1 MLAPFRPGSPGG
13 GGTVKRPAMKASMMA
28 RYVTRSGAS
37 SPFRRIPVL
46 CIAAV
51 LTARLGPAP
60 AAAQMPLNL
69 DLERASS
76 SDSVRPWG
84 WVFGYSAFARPA
96 DGFALDSTVSHD
108 GRRSLRIA
116 VPDSAPSTQSIML
129 QVDAGFARGREV
141 RLAGWI
147 RTDRM
152 QGRALLTLEAWK
164 NQAYAAADTTA
175 ATGDPSAAPRWR
187 RHELVIRV
195 PPDEEVHSIV
205 VLAAVEGAGTAWF
218 DHLEMR
224 VDDVPLREL
233 PAVIGPP
240 DAAGLRWLA
249 AHATPLRTVDPP
261 AGAADDADLARFA
274 EIVGDARIVAL
285 GESTHGTREFFQVK
299 HRLLEY
305 LVRVH
310 GFTVF
315 ALEANQL
322 GVERTNRY
330 VQGGEGTG
338 AQALRSVFA
347 LWNTEE
353 MLALVEWARAWNA
366 AHPER
371 RVRFIGYDVQDHRT
385 PADSLR
391 AFLARVEPG
400 LLPRVEELTAEYRGE
415 RSFATPH
422 RADTTRARWHRQTE
436 TLWSEVSGRRGA
448 WLARAGSRVDTLQ
461 VEWAVQSANLLRQAA
476 RFNVR
481 LSSPERDSL
490 LAANLD
496 WSLATLAPGE
506 RAVIWAHDVHV
517 SRGGDPERSFNQGAQ
532 MGAFLRRAHGDGY
545 RVFSLLTYDGAYTAA
560 RSFSNHRMAALE
572 AFPGPPGSLEGILHG
587 LLRPPGSVGWIVDL
601 RAAREPNAGRWLWM
615 PRPIRHIG
623 YAAYDY
629 GFEMTAV
636 MPLEFDGVV
645 FIDHTSASRLL
656 R

>member
-1 MLAPFRPGSPGG
+1 
-13 GGTVKRPAMKASMMA
+13 MMA
-28 RYVTRSGAS
+28 RDVMRSGAS
-37 SPFRRIPVL
+37 SEIRRGSTLRRISAFGIVAV
-46 CIAAV
+46 AAA
-51 LTARLGPAP
+51 LLGPAP

-69 DLERASS
+69 DLERASPA
-76 SDSVRPWG
+76 DSVRPWG

-96 DGFALDSTVSHD
+96 GGFALDSTVSHD

-141 RLAGWI
+141 RLTGWI
-147 RTDRM
+147 RTERM

-164 NQAYAAADTTA
+164 HQAYAAADTAT
-175 ATGDPSAAPRWR
+175 ATGGPSAPPRWR
-187 RHELVIRV
+187 RHELTIRV

-218 DHLEMR
+218 DHLEMQ
-224 VDDVPLREL
+224 VDGVPLREL
-233 PAVIGPP
+233 PAVVGPP
-240 DAAGLRWLA
+240 NEAGLRWLA
-249 AHATPLRTVDPP
+249 AHATPLRTVKPP
-261 AGAADDADLARFA
+261 AGVADDADLARFA

-310 GFTVF
+310 GFSVF

-330 VQGGEGTG
+330 VQGGQGTG
-338 AQALRSVFA
+338 AEALRSVFA

-371 RVRFIGYDVQDHRT
+371 MVRFIGYDMQDNRT
-385 PADSLR
+385 PVDSLR
-391 AFLARVEPG
+391 AFLTDVEPG
-400 LLPRVEELTAEYRGE
+400 LLPRMDELTGEYRAQ
-415 RSFATPH
+415 RSFSTPQIE
-422 RADTTRARWHRQTE
+422 DTTRVRWSRQTE
-436 TLWSEVSGRRGA
+436 TLWGEVSARRAA
-448 WLARAGSRVDTLQ
+448 WLARAGSRADT
-461 VEWAVQSANLLRQAA
+461 VRTEWAVQAANLLRQAA
-476 RFNVR
+476 GFNVH
-481 LSSPERDSL
+481 LSSPERDTL
-490 LAANLD
+490 MAANLD

-506 RAVIWAHDVHV
+506 RAVVWAHDVHV
-517 SRGGDPERSFNQGAQ
+517 SKGGDAEHSFNEGKQ
-532 MGAFLRRAHGDGY
+532 MGAFLRRTHGDDY
-545 RVFSLLTYDGAYTAA
+545 RVVTLLTYDGAYTAA
-560 RSFSNHRMAALE
+560 RSFSDHRLAALE
-572 AFPGPPGSLEGILHG
+572 AFPGPRGSLEGILHG
-587 LLRPPGSVGWIVDL
+587 LPRPAGSVGWIVDL
-601 RAAREPNAGRWLWM
+601 RAAREDTAGRWLWM

-629 GFEMTAV
+629 GFEMTVV
-636 MPLEFDGVV
+636 MPLEFDGLV

>member
-1 MLAPFRPGSPGG
+1 MDVVESTDDAKQGPEPSTGIAMRAFTILLLAALTGH
-13 GGTVKRPAMKASMMA
+13 AS
-28 RYVTRSGAS
+28 
-37 SPFRRIPVL
+37 
-46 CIAAV
+46 
-51 LTARLGPAP
+51 
-60 AAAQMPLNL
+60 AAAQLPLNL
-69 DLERASS
+69 DLERPSPA
-76 SDSVRPWG
+76 DSARPWG
-84 WVFGYSAFARPA
+84 WVFGYSAFAPPA
-96 DGFALDSTVSHD
+96 GGFALDSVVRHD

-141 RLAGWI
+141 RLSGWI
-147 RTDRM
+147 RTERM
-152 QGRALLTLEAWK
+152 RGRALLTLEAWK
-164 NQAYAAADTTA
+164 DQAYAAADTTVA
-175 ATGDPSAAPRWR
+175 AGDPSTPPAWR
-187 RHELVIRV
+187 RHELAIRV

-205 VLAAVEGAGTAWF
+205 VLASVEGAGTAWF
-218 DHLEMR
+218 DHLELR
-224 VDDVPLREL
+224 VDGVPIREL
-233 PAVIGPP
+233 PAGVGPP
-240 DAAGLRWLA
+240 DPAGLGWLA
-249 AHATPLRTVDPP
+249 AHATPLRTAEAP
-261 AGAADDADLARFA
+261 AGPADDADLAGFA

-305 LVRVH
+305 LVRAH

-322 GVERTNRY
+322 AVERTNRY

-338 AQALRSVFA
+338 AEALRPVFA

-371 RVRFIGYDVQDHRT
+371 PVRFIGYDVQDHRT

-400 LLPRVEELTAEYRGE
+400 LLPRVDELTAEYRTE

-422 RADTTRARWHRQTE
+422 LADTTRARFHAQADV
-436 TLWSEVSGRRGA
+436 LWSEVSGRRAA
-448 WLARAGSRVDTLQ
+448 WLSRAGSRADSLG
-461 VEWAVQSANLLRQAA
+461 VEWAVQAANLLRQAA
-476 RFNVR
+476 QFNVR

-496 WSLATLAPGE
+496 WSLATLAPGA
-506 RAVIWAHDVHV
+506 RAVVWAHDIHV
-517 SRGGDPERSFNQGAQ
+517 SKGGDPERSFNEGAQ
-532 MGAFLRRAHGDGY
+532 MGAFLRRAHGDAY
-545 RVFSLLTYDGAYTAA
+545 RVVSLLTYDGAYTAA
-560 RSFSNHRMAALE
+560 RSFTDHRMAAIE

-587 LLRPPGSVGWIVDL
+587 LPRPAGSVGWIVDL
-601 RAAREPNAGRWLWM
+601 RAAREDNAGRWLWI

-623 YAAYDY
+623 YASYDY
-629 GFEMTAV
+629 GFAMSAV
-636 MPLEFDGVV
+636 MPLEFDGIV
-645 FIDHTSASRLL
+645 FIDRTSASRLL